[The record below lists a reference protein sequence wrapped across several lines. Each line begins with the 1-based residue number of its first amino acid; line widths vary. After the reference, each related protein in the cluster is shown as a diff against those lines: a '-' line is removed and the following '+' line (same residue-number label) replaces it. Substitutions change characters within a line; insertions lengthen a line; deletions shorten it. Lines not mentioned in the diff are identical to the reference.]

1 MSKIPKAMML
11 TSIFIFAESFK
22 FSHAFR
28 YDRIYIIVKSKTHR
42 DTDKLRESNRGAV
55 CSLNLLFSMIHVQSS
70 NLNSL
75 QSKFNDSNY
84 THSSKE
90 RQRISRKKRR
100 TTHKIL
106 NTIKQKRTRSSLSI
120 FVRDEPNRVESSR
133 VKCYALS
140 LTAHLSNRI
149 CKPKRQKRQYYY
161 HRIVFM
167 PKTLNYSLAVATQWF
182 RVNVISKR

>member
-28 YDRIYIIVKSKTHR
+28 YDRIYIIVKSKRNR
-42 DTDKLRESNRGAV
+42 DTDKVRESNGGAV
-55 CSLNLLFSMIHVQSS
+55 CSSNLLSPMIHVQSS
-70 NLNSL
+70 NLSSAVEI
-75 QSKFNDSNY
+75 QRFK
-84 THSSKE
+84 TIHSSKE
-90 RQRISRKKRR
+90 RQQISRKKRQ

-120 FVRDEPNRVESSR
+120 FVRAEPNRVDSIR

-167 PKTLNYSLAVATQWF
+167 PKTLNYSLAVATQSL